1 MDVSIIIPAYNE
13 EGSVEELATRIL
25 DVCKNEK
32 LSCEIIFVNDG
43 STDGTT
49 DRCNELAKQHEN
61 ISHIHF
67 HRNKGKAAALQAG
80 FDCAKGDFVIT
91 MDADLQD
98 DPKEIPAL
106 IAKLEEG
113 WDIVSGWK
121 KKRHDPITKRWP
133 SKLFNWAARVM
144 SGIKIHDF
152 NCGLKGY
159 RNEVVKTIKVYGEMH
174 RWIPVLAKIEGFKTT
189 EIVVTHHPRT
199 TGVSKYGFSRTFKGF
214 FDFMTIFFL
223 SRFTMRPMHFFG
235 FFGLLSATAGVIVE
249 IVVLV
254 YKYSYG
260 HSFQQHM
267 AMLILGVLLIVLG
280 VQLFSIGLIGEMLV
294 YQSKKRK
301 EDNV

>member
-1 MDVSIIIPAYNE
+1 MDVSIVVPAFNE
-13 EGSVEELATRIL
+13 EGTVKELAKQLLQIFSAYHYAGEIL
-25 DVCKNEK
+25 
-32 LSCEIIFVNDG
+32 FVNDG
-43 STDGTT
+43 STDATT
-49 DRCNELAKQHEN
+49 QYCDELSKEHSN
-61 ISHIHF
+61 ITHIHF
-67 HRNKGKAAALQAG
+67 HRNKGKAAGLQAG
-80 FDCAKGDFVIT
+80 FEAAKGKYVIT

-98 DPKEIPAL
+98 DPNEIPAL

-152 NCGLKGY
+152 NCGLKAY
-159 RNEVVKTIKVYGEMH
+159 RNEVTKNIKLYGEMH
-174 RWIPVLAKIEGFKTT
+174 RWIPVLAKVEGYKTT

-199 TGVSKYGFSRTFKGF
+199 SGVSKYGFSRTFKGF

-249 IVVLV
+249 IIVLI
-254 YKYSYG
+254 YKFGYG
-260 HSFQQHM
+260 ESFQSHM

-280 VQLFSIGLIGEMLV
+280 VQLFSIGLIGEMIV
-294 YQSKKRK
+294 YQSKKK
-301 EDNV
+301 KL

>member
-1 MDVSIIIPAYNE
+1 MDVSIVVPAYNE
-13 EGSVEELATRIL
+13 EGSVKELARQVL
-25 DVCKNEK
+25 AVFEKEK
-32 LSCEIIFVNDG
+32 LKGEIIFINDG
-43 STDGTT
+43 STDATT
-49 DRCNELAKQHEN
+49 EICNTMAKENEN
-61 ISHIHF
+61 ISHIYF
-67 HRNKGKAAALQAG
+67 HRNKGKAAGLQAG
-80 FDCAKGDFVIT
+80 FDAAQGEFVIT

-98 DPKEIPAL
+98 DPKEIPEL
-106 IAKLEEG
+106 IAKLKEG

-159 RNEVVKTIKVYGEMH
+159 RNEVVKTVKLYGEMH
-174 RWIPVLAKIEGFKTT
+174 RWIPVLAKVEGFRTT

-235 FFGLLSATAGVIVE
+235 FFGLLAAGAGFIVE
-249 IVVLV
+249 VIVLV
-254 YKYSYG
+254 YKFAYG
-260 HSFQQHM
+260 ESFQSHM
-267 AMLILGVLLIVLG
+267 AMLILGVLLLVLG

-294 YQSKKRK
+294 YQSKKK
-301 EDNV
+301 KV

>member
-1 MDVSIIIPAYNE
+1 MDVSIVVPAYNE
-13 EGSVEELATRIL
+13 EGSVKELATRVL
-25 DVCKNEK
+25 DVCKREK
-32 LSCEIIFVNDG
+32 LSCEIVFVNDG
-43 STDGTT
+43 STDATT
-49 DRCNELAKQHEN
+49 EYCNELAEKHEN
-61 ISHIHF
+61 IQHVHF
-67 HRNKGKAAALQAG
+67 HRNKGKAAGLQAG
-80 FDCAKGDFVIT
+80 FDVAEGDFVIT

-98 DPKEIPAL
+98 DPKEIPEL
-106 IAKLEEG
+106 IAKLKEG

-159 RNEVVKTIKVYGEMH
+159 RKEVIKTVKLYGEMH

-249 IVVLV
+249 IIVLV
-254 YKYSYG
+254 YKFAYAE
-260 HSFQQHM
+260 SFQSHM

-294 YQSKKRK
+294 YQSKKK
-301 EDNV
+301 K